1 MNTFSEKIISVE
13 EARTA
18 LRCMKLGDLSEDEAL
33 ECLDEFVFRVRNV
46 TTAKIVEEI
55 IEKELTPLQTEVMK
69 MYLYDNMGVAQIG
82 RVLGLSQ
89 AATSKIVVRANNTI
103 VKLMTPLIKYQSDIS
118 DAQLVPVKVG
128 KLLDICA
135 ARNGNAA
142 SFCEELRNLRI
153 AYDIG
158 AEQLSSNLKI
168 SKWDLAAIEEG
179 RKIPSITTA
188 MRYSALFD
196 VEIEMK
202 FKNGRGFYS
211 CKRP

>member
-18 LRCMKLGDLSEDEAL
+18 LRCMRLGDLSEDEAL
-33 ECLDEFVFRVRNV
+33 ECLDEFVFRVRNI

-89 AATSKIVVRANNTI
+89 AAVSKIVVRANNTI
-103 VKLMTPLIKYQSDIS
+103 VKLMTPLIKYQSDVS
-118 DAQLVPVKVG
+118 DAEIVPIKIG
-128 KLLDICA
+128 KLLDICS

-142 SFCEELRNLRI
+142 SFGEELKNLRI

-168 SKWDLAAIEEG
+168 SKWDLTAIESG

-196 VEIEMK
+196 AEIEMK

>member
-1 MNTFSEKIISVE
+1 
-13 EARTA
+13 
-18 LRCMKLGDLSEDEAL
+18 
-33 ECLDEFVFRVRNV
+33 
-46 TTAKIVEEI
+46 
-55 IEKELTPLQTEVMK
+55 MK

-89 AATSKIVVRANNTI
+89 AAASKIVVRANNTI

>member
-69 MYLYDNMGVAQIG
+69 MYLDNMGVAQIG

-89 AATSKIVVRANNTI
+89 AAASKIVVRANNTI

-118 DAQLVPVKVG
+118 DAQV
-128 KLLDICA
+128 
-135 ARNGNAA
+135 
-142 SFCEELRNLRI
+142 
-153 AYDIG
+153 
-158 AEQLSSNLKI
+158 
-168 SKWDLAAIEEG
+168 
-179 RKIPSITTA
+179 
-188 MRYSALFD
+188 
-196 VEIEMK
+196 
-202 FKNGRGFYS
+202 
-211 CKRP
+211 